1 MSGTSKESLGH
12 WGLPGLGKACLTTM
26 DKKLNMLNEKVD
38 QLLHFQ
44 EDVTEKLQSVCRDM
58 GHLEQGLRRLEAS
71 RAPGPGGADGVPR
84 ADTQA
89 GWPEVLE
96 LVRAMQQD
104 AAQHGARLEALFR
117 MVAAVDRAIALVGAT
132 LQKSKVADFLMQ
144 GHVPWRGGSP
154 GDSPEENKERVE
166 EEGAKPK
173 HVLSASG
180 VQSDAREPGEESQ
193 KVDVLEGTVE
203 RLPPIRASGLGA
215 DPAQAWASPGQG
227 DGVPGPAQAFPGHL
241 PLPTKVEAKPPETP
255 SESPRTGLELAPAP
269 GRVNVVSPS
278 LEVAPGAGQGASSSR
293 PDPWPLEEGTRLTPG
308 PGPQCPG
315 PPGLPSQA
323 RAAHSGG
330 KTPPRISIH
339 MQEMDTPGEMLVTR
353 RGSLGPSPAT
363 EAPAAAQPG
372 EQGPPGTGRCLQAP
386 GTEPRE
392 QTPEGARELSPLQ
405 ESSSPRGAKSEE
417 DQRAGVEPS
426 TRPSLARRDD
436 DDHAVGALGLQQG
449 KGPGAGNPEPEQD
462 CAARAPGRAEA
473 VRRMPPGVEAGS
485 VVLDDSPA
493 PPAPFE
499 HRVVSVK
506 ETSISA
512 DYEVCQHEVLGGG
525 RFGQV
530 HRCTEKST
538 GLPLAAKII
547 KVKSAKDREDVK
559 NEINIMNQLSHVNL
573 IQLYDAFESKHSCT
587 LVMEYVDGGELFD
600 RITDEKYHLTE
611 LDVVLFTRQICEGV
625 HYLHQHYIL
634 HLDLKP
640 TTQQSP
646 QDEQE
651 KLLDEAIQAV
661 KVQSF
666 QMKRCLDKNKLMDAL
681 KHASNMLGEL
691 RTSMLSPKSYYELY
705 MAISDEL
712 HYLEVYLTDEFAKG
726 RKVAD
731 LYELVQYAGNII
743 PRLYLLITVGVVYVK
758 SFPQSRKDILK
769 DLVEMCRG
777 VQHPLRGLFLRNY
790 LLQCTRNILPDEG
803 EPTDEET
810 TGDISDSMDFVL
822 LNFAEMNKLWVRMQH
837 QGHSRDREKRERER
851 QELRILVGTNLVRLS
866 QLEGVNVERYKQIV
880 LTGILEQVVNCRDAL
895 AQEYLMECII
905 QVFPDEFHLQTL
917 NPFLRAC
924 AELHQNVNV
933 KNIIIALIDR
943 LALFAHRE
951 DGPGIPADIKLFDI
965 FSQQVATVIQSRQDM
980 PSEDVVSLQV
990 SLINLA
996 MKCYPD
1002 RVDYVDKVLET
1013 TVEIFNKLNLEHIAT
1028 SSAVSKELT
1037 RLLKIPVDTYNNI
1050 LTVLKLKHFHPL
1062 FEYFDYE
1069 SRKSMSCYVLSN
1081 VLDYNT
1087 EIVSQDQVDSIMNL
1101 VSTLIQDQPDQP
1113 VEDPD
1118 PEDFADEQSL
1128 VGRFI
1133 HLLRSE
1139 DPDQQYL
1146 ILNTARKH
1154 FGAGGNQRIRFTL
1167 PPLVFAA
1174 YQLAFR
1180 YKENSK
1186 VDDKWEKKCQKIFSF
1201 AHQTISALIKAELA
1215 ELPLRLFL
1223 QGALAAGEIG
1233 FENHETVAYEFMSQ
1247 AFSLYEDEISDS
1259 KAQLAAITL
1268 IIGTF
1273 ERMKCF
1279 SEENHEPLRTQ
1290 CALAASK
1297 LLKKP
1302 DQGRAVSTCAHLFWS
1317 GRNTDKNGE
1326 ELHGGK
1332 RVMECLKKAL
1342 KIANQCMD
1350 PSLQVQLFI
1359 EILNRYIYFY
1369 EKENDAVT
1377 IQVLNQLIQKIRED
1391 LPNLESSEET
1401 EQINK
1406 HFHNTLEHLR
1416 LRRESPESEG
1426 PIYEGLIL

>member
-1 MSGTSKESLGH
+1 MPPICLESSGPLCCH
-12 WGLPGLGKACLTTM
+12 QRVTM
-26 DKKLNMLNEKVD
+26 NFIWL
-38 QLLHFQ
+38 
-44 EDVTEKLQSVCRDM
+44 
-58 GHLEQGLRRLEAS
+58 
-71 RAPGPGGADGVPR
+71 
-84 ADTQA
+84 
-89 GWPEVLE
+89 
-96 LVRAMQQD
+96 
-104 AAQHGARLEALFR
+104 
-117 MVAAVDRAIALVGAT
+117 
-132 LQKSKVADFLMQ
+132 FLM
-144 GHVPWRGGSP
+144 
-154 GDSPEENKERVE
+154 N
-166 EEGAKPK
+166 
-173 HVLSASG
+173 
-180 VQSDAREPGEESQ
+180 
-193 KVDVLEGTVE
+193 
-203 RLPPIRASGLGA
+203 
-215 DPAQAWASPGQG
+215 
-227 DGVPGPAQAFPGHL
+227 
-241 PLPTKVEAKPPETP
+241 
-255 SESPRTGLELAPAP
+255 
-269 GRVNVVSPS
+269 
-278 LEVAPGAGQGASSSR
+278 
-293 PDPWPLEEGTRLTPG
+293 
-308 PGPQCPG
+308 
-315 PPGLPSQA
+315 
-323 RAAHSGG
+323 
-330 KTPPRISIH
+330 
-339 MQEMDTPGEMLVTR
+339 
-353 RGSLGPSPAT
+353 
-363 EAPAAAQPG
+363 
-372 EQGPPGTGRCLQAP
+372 
-386 GTEPRE
+386 
-392 QTPEGARELSPLQ
+392 
-405 ESSSPRGAKSEE
+405 
-417 DQRAGVEPS
+417 
-426 TRPSLARRDD
+426 
-436 DDHAVGALGLQQG
+436 
-449 KGPGAGNPEPEQD
+449 
-462 CAARAPGRAEA
+462 
-473 VRRMPPGVEAGS
+473 
-485 VVLDDSPA
+485 
-493 PPAPFE
+493 
-499 HRVVSVK
+499 
-506 ETSISA
+506 
-512 DYEVCQHEVLGGG
+512 
-525 RFGQV
+525 
-530 HRCTEKST
+530 CTTWK
-538 GLPLAAKII
+538 
-547 KVKSAKDREDVK
+547 
-559 NEINIMNQLSHVNL
+559 
-573 IQLYDAFESKHSCT
+573 
-587 LVMEYVDGGELFD
+587 
-600 RITDEKYHLTE
+600 
-611 LDVVLFTRQICEGV
+611 
-625 HYLHQHYIL
+625 
-634 HLDLKP
+634 
-640 TTQQSP
+640 
-646 QDEQE
+646 
-651 KLLDEAIQAV
+651 
-661 KVQSF
+661 
-666 QMKRCLDKNKLMDAL
+666 
-681 KHASNMLGEL
+681 
-691 RTSMLSPKSYYELY
+691 
-705 MAISDEL
+705 
-712 HYLEVYLTDEFAKG
+712 VYLTDEFAKG
-726 RKVAD
+726 ERLAD
-731 LYELVQYAGNII
+731 LYELVQYSGNII

-851 QELRILVGTNLVRLS
+851 QELRILVGTNLVALTLVSWRCKCGTL
-866 QLEGVNVERYKQIV
+866 QQIV

-895 AQEYLMECII
+895 AQEISMECII

-951 DGPGIPADIKLFDI
+951 MEPGIPAELKLFDI
-965 FSQQVATVIQSRQDM
+965 FSQQVATVIQSRRDM

-1069 SRKSMSCYVLSN
+1069 SSPGKSMSCYVLSN

-1133 HLLRSE
+1133 HLLRSD

-1186 VDDKWEKKCQKIFSF
+1186 WMTSGKRNARRYFHLP
-1201 AHQTISALIKAELA
+1201 HQTISALIKAELA

-1279 SEENHEPLRTQ
+1279 SEENHEPLRTE

-1302 DQGRAVSTCAHLFWS
+1302 DQAEREHMCTSLWS

-1416 LRRESPESEG
+1416 TRRESPESEG

>member
-1 MSGTSKESLGH
+1 M
-12 WGLPGLGKACLTTM
+12 
-26 DKKLNMLNEKVD
+26 
-38 QLLHFQ
+38 
-44 EDVTEKLQSVCRDM
+44 
-58 GHLEQGLRRLEAS
+58 
-71 RAPGPGGADGVPR
+71 
-84 ADTQA
+84 
-89 GWPEVLE
+89 
-96 LVRAMQQD
+96 
-104 AAQHGARLEALFR
+104 
-117 MVAAVDRAIALVGAT
+117 
-132 LQKSKVADFLMQ
+132 
-144 GHVPWRGGSP
+144 
-154 GDSPEENKERVE
+154 
-166 EEGAKPK
+166 
-173 HVLSASG
+173 
-180 VQSDAREPGEESQ
+180 
-193 KVDVLEGTVE
+193 
-203 RLPPIRASGLGA
+203 
-215 DPAQAWASPGQG
+215 
-227 DGVPGPAQAFPGHL
+227 
-241 PLPTKVEAKPPETP
+241 
-255 SESPRTGLELAPAP
+255 
-269 GRVNVVSPS
+269 
-278 LEVAPGAGQGASSSR
+278 
-293 PDPWPLEEGTRLTPG
+293 
-308 PGPQCPG
+308 
-315 PPGLPSQA
+315 
-323 RAAHSGG
+323 
-330 KTPPRISIH
+330 
-339 MQEMDTPGEMLVTR
+339 
-353 RGSLGPSPAT
+353 
-363 EAPAAAQPG
+363 
-372 EQGPPGTGRCLQAP
+372 
-386 GTEPRE
+386 
-392 QTPEGARELSPLQ
+392 
-405 ESSSPRGAKSEE
+405 
-417 DQRAGVEPS
+417 
-426 TRPSLARRDD
+426 
-436 DDHAVGALGLQQG
+436 
-449 KGPGAGNPEPEQD
+449 
-462 CAARAPGRAEA
+462 
-473 VRRMPPGVEAGS
+473 
-485 VVLDDSPA
+485 
-493 PPAPFE
+493 
-499 HRVVSVK
+499 
-506 ETSISA
+506 
-512 DYEVCQHEVLGGG
+512 
-525 RFGQV
+525 
-530 HRCTEKST
+530 
-538 GLPLAAKII
+538 
-547 KVKSAKDREDVK
+547 
-559 NEINIMNQLSHVNL
+559 
-573 IQLYDAFESKHSCT
+573 
-587 LVMEYVDGGELFD
+587 
-600 RITDEKYHLTE
+600 
-611 LDVVLFTRQICEGV
+611 
-625 HYLHQHYIL
+625 
-634 HLDLKP
+634 P

-651 KLLDEAIQAV
+651 KLLDEAVQAV

-743 PRLYLLITVGVVYVK
+743 PRLYLLITVGVVYVR

-777 VQHPLRGLFLRNY
+777 VQHPLREQLHFM
-790 LLQCTRNILPDEG
+790 
-803 EPTDEET
+803 
-810 TGDISDSMDFVL
+810 TGDINDSIDFVL

-837 QGHSRDREKRERER
+837 QGHSRDREKREKER

-866 QLEGVNVERYKQIV
+866 QLEGVNVEKYKQRS
-880 LTGILEQVVNCRDAL
+880 N
-895 AQEYLMECII
+895 Y
-905 QVFPDEFHLQTL
+905 EFHLQTL

-951 DGPGIPADIKLFDI
+951 DGPGIPAEIKLFDI

-996 MKCYPD
+996 MKCYPE
-1002 RVDYVDKVLET
+1002 RVDYVDKVLES

-1050 LTVLKLKHFHPL
+1050 LTVLQLKHFPPL

-1081 VLDYNT
+1081 TLDYNT
-1087 EIVSQDQVDSIMNL
+1087 TIVAQEQVDAILNL

-1113 VEDPD
+1113 AEDPD
-1118 PEDFADEQSL
+1118 PEDFAEEQSL

-1133 HLLRSE
+1133 HLLHSE

-1154 FGAGGNQRIRFTL
+1154 FGAGGNQRIRYTL

-1180 YKENSK
+1180 YKENSSS
-1186 VDDKWEKKCQKIFSF
+1186 DDKWEKKCQKIFSF

-1273 ERMKCF
+1273 ERMRCF

-1302 DQGRAVSTCAHLFWS
+1302 DQCRAVSICAHLFWS

-1326 ELHGGK
+1326 EIRDGK

-1359 EILNRYIYFY
+1359 EILNRYVCFY
-1369 EKENDAVT
+1369 ERENDAVT
-1377 IQVLNQLIQKIRED
+1377 VQVLNQLIQKIRED
-1391 LPNLESSEET
+1391 LPNLEASEET

-1416 LRRESPESEG
+1416 LQRESPESEG
-1426 PIYEGLIL
+1426 PAYEGLVL

>member
-1 MSGTSKESLGH
+1 M
-12 WGLPGLGKACLTTM
+12 
-26 DKKLNMLNEKVD
+26 
-38 QLLHFQ
+38 
-44 EDVTEKLQSVCRDM
+44 
-58 GHLEQGLRRLEAS
+58 
-71 RAPGPGGADGVPR
+71 
-84 ADTQA
+84 
-89 GWPEVLE
+89 
-96 LVRAMQQD
+96 
-104 AAQHGARLEALFR
+104 
-117 MVAAVDRAIALVGAT
+117 
-132 LQKSKVADFLMQ
+132 
-144 GHVPWRGGSP
+144 
-154 GDSPEENKERVE
+154 
-166 EEGAKPK
+166 
-173 HVLSASG
+173 
-180 VQSDAREPGEESQ
+180 
-193 KVDVLEGTVE
+193 
-203 RLPPIRASGLGA
+203 
-215 DPAQAWASPGQG
+215 
-227 DGVPGPAQAFPGHL
+227 
-241 PLPTKVEAKPPETP
+241 
-255 SESPRTGLELAPAP
+255 
-269 GRVNVVSPS
+269 
-278 LEVAPGAGQGASSSR
+278 
-293 PDPWPLEEGTRLTPG
+293 
-308 PGPQCPG
+308 
-315 PPGLPSQA
+315 
-323 RAAHSGG
+323 
-330 KTPPRISIH
+330 
-339 MQEMDTPGEMLVTR
+339 
-353 RGSLGPSPAT
+353 
-363 EAPAAAQPG
+363 
-372 EQGPPGTGRCLQAP
+372 TGR
-386 GTEPRE
+386 R
-392 QTPEGARELSPLQ
+392 
-405 ESSSPRGAKSEE
+405 SS
-417 DQRAGVEPS
+417 D
-426 TRPSLARRDD
+426 
-436 DDHAVGALGLQQG
+436 
-449 KGPGAGNPEPEQD
+449 
-462 CAARAPGRAEA
+462 
-473 VRRMPPGVEAGS
+473 
-485 VVLDDSPA
+485 
-493 PPAPFE
+493 
-499 HRVVSVK
+499 
-506 ETSISA
+506 
-512 DYEVCQHEVLGGG
+512 
-525 RFGQV
+525 
-530 HRCTEKST
+530 
-538 GLPLAAKII
+538 
-547 KVKSAKDREDVK
+547 
-559 NEINIMNQLSHVNL
+559 IM
-573 IQLYDAFESKHSCT
+573 
-587 LVMEYVDGGELFD
+587 
-600 RITDEKYHLTE
+600 
-611 LDVVLFTRQICEGV
+611 
-625 HYLHQHYIL
+625 
-634 HLDLKP
+634 P
-640 TTQQSP
+640 TTQSP

-651 KLLDEAIQAV
+651 KLLDEAVQAV

-726 RKVAD
+726 RKVSD

-758 SFPQSRKDILK
+758 SFSQSRKDILK
-769 DLVEMCRG
+769 DMVEMCRG

-803 EPTDEET
+803 EELDEEV
-810 TGDISDSMDFVL
+810 TGDIADSMDFVL

-837 QGHSRDREKRERER
+837 QGHSRDKEKRERER

-866 QLEGVNVERYKQIV
+866 QLEGVNNERYKQIV
-880 LTGILEQVVNCRDAL
+880 LPGILEQVVNCRDAL

-917 NPFLRAC
+917 NPFLRSC

-1069 SRKSMSCYVLSN
+1069 SRKNMSCYVLSSG
-1081 VLDYNT
+1081 LEHNT
-1087 EIVSQDQVDSIMNL
+1087 EVGTQEQVDAIMNL

-1113 VEDPD
+1113 AEDPD
-1118 PEDFADEQSL
+1118 PEDFAEEQSL

-1133 HLLRSE
+1133 HLLRSD

-1154 FGAGGNQRIRFTL
+1154 FGAGGNQRIRYTL

-1186 VDDKWEKKCQKIFSF
+1186 VDDKWDKKCQKIFSF

-1259 KAQLAAITL
+1259 KAQLAAIVL

-1273 ERMKCF
+1273 EKMKCF

-1302 DQGRAVSTCAHLFWS
+1302 DQCRAVSTSAHLFWS
-1317 GRNTDKNGE
+1317 ARNTDKNGE
-1326 ELHGGK
+1326 EIHSGK

-1359 EILNRYIYFY
+1359 EILNKYIYFY
-1369 EKENDAVT
+1369 EKENDVVT

-1391 LPNLESSEET
+1391 LPNLEACEET

-1416 LRRESPESEG
+1416 VRKDSPESEG
-1426 PIYEGLIL
+1426 PVYEGLVL

>member
-1 MSGTSKESLGH
+1 
-12 WGLPGLGKACLTTM
+12 
-26 DKKLNMLNEKVD
+26 
-38 QLLHFQ
+38 
-44 EDVTEKLQSVCRDM
+44 
-58 GHLEQGLRRLEAS
+58 
-71 RAPGPGGADGVPR
+71 
-84 ADTQA
+84 
-89 GWPEVLE
+89 
-96 LVRAMQQD
+96 
-104 AAQHGARLEALFR
+104 
-117 MVAAVDRAIALVGAT
+117 
-132 LQKSKVADFLMQ
+132 
-144 GHVPWRGGSP
+144 
-154 GDSPEENKERVE
+154 
-166 EEGAKPK
+166 
-173 HVLSASG
+173 
-180 VQSDAREPGEESQ
+180 
-193 KVDVLEGTVE
+193 
-203 RLPPIRASGLGA
+203 
-215 DPAQAWASPGQG
+215 
-227 DGVPGPAQAFPGHL
+227 
-241 PLPTKVEAKPPETP
+241 
-255 SESPRTGLELAPAP
+255 
-269 GRVNVVSPS
+269 
-278 LEVAPGAGQGASSSR
+278 
-293 PDPWPLEEGTRLTPG
+293 
-308 PGPQCPG
+308 
-315 PPGLPSQA
+315 
-323 RAAHSGG
+323 
-330 KTPPRISIH
+330 
-339 MQEMDTPGEMLVTR
+339 
-353 RGSLGPSPAT
+353 
-363 EAPAAAQPG
+363 
-372 EQGPPGTGRCLQAP
+372 
-386 GTEPRE
+386 
-392 QTPEGARELSPLQ
+392 
-405 ESSSPRGAKSEE
+405 
-417 DQRAGVEPS
+417 
-426 TRPSLARRDD
+426 
-436 DDHAVGALGLQQG
+436 
-449 KGPGAGNPEPEQD
+449 
-462 CAARAPGRAEA
+462 
-473 VRRMPPGVEAGS
+473 
-485 VVLDDSPA
+485 
-493 PPAPFE
+493 
-499 HRVVSVK
+499 
-506 ETSISA
+506 
-512 DYEVCQHEVLGGG
+512 
-525 RFGQV
+525 
-530 HRCTEKST
+530 
-538 GLPLAAKII
+538 
-547 KVKSAKDREDVK
+547 
-559 NEINIMNQLSHVNL
+559 
-573 IQLYDAFESKHSCT
+573 
-587 LVMEYVDGGELFD
+587 
-600 RITDEKYHLTE
+600 
-611 LDVVLFTRQICEGV
+611 
-625 HYLHQHYIL
+625 
-634 HLDLKP
+634 
-640 TTQQSP
+640 
-646 QDEQE
+646 
-651 KLLDEAIQAV
+651 
-661 KVQSF
+661 
-666 QMKRCLDKNKLMDAL
+666 MDAL

-743 PRLYLLITVGVVYVK
+743 PRLYLLITVGVVYIK
-758 SFPQSRKDILK
+758 SFSQSRKDILK

-803 EPTDEET
+803 EESEEVV
-810 TGDISDSMDFVL
+810 TGDINDSMDFVL

-880 LTGILEQVVNCRDAL
+880 LTGILEQVVNCRDGL

-917 NPFLRAC
+917 NPFLRSC
-924 AELHQNVNV
+924 AELHQSVNV

-965 FSQQVATVIQSRQDM
+965 FSQQVATVIQVKLIFLF
-980 PSEDVVSLQV
+980 PLEDAIF
-990 SLINLA
+990 LI
-996 MKCYPD
+996 
-1002 RVDYVDKVLET
+1002 
-1013 TVEIFNKLNLEHIAT
+1013 
-1028 SSAVSKELT
+1028 
-1037 RLLKIPVDTYNNI
+1037 
-1050 LTVLKLKHFHPL
+1050 
-1062 FEYFDYE
+1062 
-1069 SRKSMSCYVLSN
+1069 
-1081 VLDYNT
+1081 
-1087 EIVSQDQVDSIMNL
+1087 QVDAILNL

-1113 VEDPD
+1113 AEDPD
-1118 PEDFADEQSL
+1118 PEDFAEEQSL

-1133 HLLRSE
+1133 HLFQSE

-1167 PPLVFAA
+1167 PPLVFSA
-1174 YQLAFR
+1174 YQLAFC

-1186 VDDKWEKKCQKIFSF
+1186 VDEKWEKKCQKIFSF

-1223 QGALAAGEIG
+1223 QGALAAGDIG

-1302 DQGRAVSTCAHLFWS
+1302 DQCRAVSICAHLFWS

-1326 ELHGGK
+1326 EIHDGK

-1350 PSLQVQLFI
+1350 PSLQVQLFT

-1369 EKENDAVT
+1369 EKENEAVT

-1416 LRRESPESEG
+1416 LRRESPEADG
-1426 PIYEGLIL
+1426 PIYEGLVL

>member
-1 MSGTSKESLGH
+1 M
-12 WGLPGLGKACLTTM
+12 
-26 DKKLNMLNEKVD
+26 
-38 QLLHFQ
+38 
-44 EDVTEKLQSVCRDM
+44 
-58 GHLEQGLRRLEAS
+58 
-71 RAPGPGGADGVPR
+71 
-84 ADTQA
+84 
-89 GWPEVLE
+89 
-96 LVRAMQQD
+96 
-104 AAQHGARLEALFR
+104 
-117 MVAAVDRAIALVGAT
+117 
-132 LQKSKVADFLMQ
+132 
-144 GHVPWRGGSP
+144 
-154 GDSPEENKERVE
+154 
-166 EEGAKPK
+166 
-173 HVLSASG
+173 
-180 VQSDAREPGEESQ
+180 
-193 KVDVLEGTVE
+193 
-203 RLPPIRASGLGA
+203 
-215 DPAQAWASPGQG
+215 
-227 DGVPGPAQAFPGHL
+227 
-241 PLPTKVEAKPPETP
+241 
-255 SESPRTGLELAPAP
+255 
-269 GRVNVVSPS
+269 
-278 LEVAPGAGQGASSSR
+278 
-293 PDPWPLEEGTRLTPG
+293 
-308 PGPQCPG
+308 
-315 PPGLPSQA
+315 
-323 RAAHSGG
+323 
-330 KTPPRISIH
+330 
-339 MQEMDTPGEMLVTR
+339 
-353 RGSLGPSPAT
+353 
-363 EAPAAAQPG
+363 
-372 EQGPPGTGRCLQAP
+372 
-386 GTEPRE
+386 
-392 QTPEGARELSPLQ
+392 
-405 ESSSPRGAKSEE
+405 
-417 DQRAGVEPS
+417 
-426 TRPSLARRDD
+426 
-436 DDHAVGALGLQQG
+436 
-449 KGPGAGNPEPEQD
+449 
-462 CAARAPGRAEA
+462 
-473 VRRMPPGVEAGS
+473 
-485 VVLDDSPA
+485 
-493 PPAPFE
+493 
-499 HRVVSVK
+499 
-506 ETSISA
+506 
-512 DYEVCQHEVLGGG
+512 
-525 RFGQV
+525 
-530 HRCTEKST
+530 
-538 GLPLAAKII
+538 
-547 KVKSAKDREDVK
+547 
-559 NEINIMNQLSHVNL
+559 
-573 IQLYDAFESKHSCT
+573 
-587 LVMEYVDGGELFD
+587 
-600 RITDEKYHLTE
+600 
-611 LDVVLFTRQICEGV
+611 
-625 HYLHQHYIL
+625 
-634 HLDLKP
+634 P

-790 LLQCTRNILPDEG
+790 LLQCTRNILPDDG
-803 EPTDEET
+803 EQTDEEI

-866 QLEGVNVERYKQIV
+866 QLEGVNVERYKQ
-880 LTGILEQVVNCRDAL
+880 LLEEIWEQRFWVGSVKEKVEL
-895 AQEYLMECII
+895 AVI
-905 QVFPDEFHLQTL
+905 
-917 NPFLRAC
+917 
-924 AELHQNVNV
+924 
-933 KNIIIALIDR
+933 

-1028 SSAVSKELT
+1028 SSAVSKELM
-1037 RLLKIPVDTYNNI
+1037 RLLKIPVDTYNNV

-1087 EIVSQDQVDSIMNL
+1087 EIISQDQVDAIMNL

-1113 VEDPD
+1113 AEDPD
-1118 PEDFADEQSL
+1118 PEDMADEQGL

-1139 DPDQQYL
+1139 DPQSAVSGMAA

-1180 YKENSK
+1180 YKENAK
-1186 VDDKWEKKCQKIFSF
+1186 ADDKWEKKCQKIFTF

-1279 SEENHEPLRTQ
+1279 GEENHEPLRTQ

-1302 DQGRAVSTCAHLFWS
+1302 DQCRA
-1317 GRNTDKNGE
+1317 
-1326 ELHGGK
+1326 LHGGK

-1369 EKENDAVT
+1369 EKENEAVT

-1391 LPNLESSEET
+1391 LPNLESTEET

-1406 HFHNTLEHLR
+1406 HFQNTLEHLR

-1426 PIYEGLIL
+1426 PIYEGLVI

>member
-1 MSGTSKESLGH
+1 M
-12 WGLPGLGKACLTTM
+12 
-26 DKKLNMLNEKVD
+26 
-38 QLLHFQ
+38 
-44 EDVTEKLQSVCRDM
+44 
-58 GHLEQGLRRLEAS
+58 
-71 RAPGPGGADGVPR
+71 
-84 ADTQA
+84 
-89 GWPEVLE
+89 
-96 LVRAMQQD
+96 
-104 AAQHGARLEALFR
+104 
-117 MVAAVDRAIALVGAT
+117 
-132 LQKSKVADFLMQ
+132 
-144 GHVPWRGGSP
+144 
-154 GDSPEENKERVE
+154 
-166 EEGAKPK
+166 
-173 HVLSASG
+173 
-180 VQSDAREPGEESQ
+180 
-193 KVDVLEGTVE
+193 
-203 RLPPIRASGLGA
+203 
-215 DPAQAWASPGQG
+215 
-227 DGVPGPAQAFPGHL
+227 
-241 PLPTKVEAKPPETP
+241 
-255 SESPRTGLELAPAP
+255 
-269 GRVNVVSPS
+269 
-278 LEVAPGAGQGASSSR
+278 
-293 PDPWPLEEGTRLTPG
+293 
-308 PGPQCPG
+308 
-315 PPGLPSQA
+315 
-323 RAAHSGG
+323 
-330 KTPPRISIH
+330 
-339 MQEMDTPGEMLVTR
+339 
-353 RGSLGPSPAT
+353 
-363 EAPAAAQPG
+363 
-372 EQGPPGTGRCLQAP
+372 
-386 GTEPRE
+386 
-392 QTPEGARELSPLQ
+392 
-405 ESSSPRGAKSEE
+405 
-417 DQRAGVEPS
+417 
-426 TRPSLARRDD
+426 
-436 DDHAVGALGLQQG
+436 
-449 KGPGAGNPEPEQD
+449 
-462 CAARAPGRAEA
+462 
-473 VRRMPPGVEAGS
+473 
-485 VVLDDSPA
+485 
-493 PPAPFE
+493 
-499 HRVVSVK
+499 
-506 ETSISA
+506 
-512 DYEVCQHEVLGGG
+512 
-525 RFGQV
+525 
-530 HRCTEKST
+530 
-538 GLPLAAKII
+538 
-547 KVKSAKDREDVK
+547 
-559 NEINIMNQLSHVNL
+559 
-573 IQLYDAFESKHSCT
+573 
-587 LVMEYVDGGELFD
+587 
-600 RITDEKYHLTE
+600 
-611 LDVVLFTRQICEGV
+611 
-625 HYLHQHYIL
+625 
-634 HLDLKP
+634 P

-1180 YKENSK
+1180 YKESSE
-1186 VDDKWEKKCQKIFSF
+1186 V
-1201 AHQTISALIKAELA
+1201 
-1215 ELPLRLFL
+1215 
-1223 QGALAAGEIG
+1223 
-1233 FENHETVAYEFMSQ
+1233 